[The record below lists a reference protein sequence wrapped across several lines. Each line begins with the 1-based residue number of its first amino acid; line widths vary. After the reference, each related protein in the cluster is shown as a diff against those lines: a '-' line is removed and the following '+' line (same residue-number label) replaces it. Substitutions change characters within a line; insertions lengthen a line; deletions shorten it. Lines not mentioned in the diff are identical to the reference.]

1 MFFNMLKPFAA
12 EISKTTAM
20 QAPDAIMISNIIQLV
35 MISLINWKHYWKKLW
50 MHSMI
55 RLKLSGK
62 LTKKSNQHSLKV
74 FMLISGEQ
82 VLTKS
87 EQNIPV
93 KQKWPGQNIQTD
105 LSEDSRRP
113 PRRFESVQRN
123 LQAASSSQRHILDI
137 SSSIQKSDKKS
148 WQTVVYYAR
157 PHPVSAFWLHCH
169 VLMRLFL
176 YFRLS
181 SPFCLVLDASK
192 FMEDVCKPLCQVLI
206 QFAFF
211 FLIGAWS

>member
-1 MFFNMLKPFAA
+1 
-12 EISKTTAM
+12 
-20 QAPDAIMISNIIQLV
+20 
-35 MISLINWKHYWKKLW
+35 

-137 SSSIQKSDKKS
+137 SSSIRKSDKKVDK
-148 WQTVVYYAR
+148 Q
-157 PHPVSAFWLHCH
+157 
-169 VLMRLFL
+169 
-176 YFRLS
+176 S
-181 SPFCLVLDASK
+181 STMQDHTRSPRFGFIAMCWC
-192 FMEDVCKPLCQVLI
+192 VCFYIFDFQVLS
-206 QFAFF
+206 ALSWTHLSLWKTSVNHCARCLYNSRFF
-211 FLIGAWS
+211 S